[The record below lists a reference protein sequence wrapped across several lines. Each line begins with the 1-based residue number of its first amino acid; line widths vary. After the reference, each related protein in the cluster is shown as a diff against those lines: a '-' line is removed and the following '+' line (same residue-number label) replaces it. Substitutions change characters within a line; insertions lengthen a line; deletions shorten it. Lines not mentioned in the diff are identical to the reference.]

1 MELHTI
7 ELNKFA
13 KGAKEDISDIVEKVK
28 NALDMWLAFLTRHD
42 LLNKDNLPKELDNK
56 DLKKALTVLEI
67 INFTKEEREE
77 YEDCLKWLRIETNTL
92 KKAEAR
98 GEARGEARRNVE
110 IAKNLLLDGININTI
125 MRTTGL
131 IIEEIEKLKIEI
143 EDLKK

>member
-1 MELHTI
+1 MYSLHEKDTGLKYFYDIELHTI

-13 KGAKEDISDIVEKVK
+13 KSANEDISDIVEKVK
-28 NALDMWLAFLTRHD
+28 NALDIWLAFLTRHD

-77 YEDCLKWLRIETNTL
+77 YEDRLKWLRIETNTL

-98 GEARGEARRNVE
+98 GVVRHEV
-110 IAKNLLLDGININTI
+110 KL
-125 MRTTGL
+125 
-131 IIEEIEKLKIEI
+131 EEILR
-143 EDLKK
+143 